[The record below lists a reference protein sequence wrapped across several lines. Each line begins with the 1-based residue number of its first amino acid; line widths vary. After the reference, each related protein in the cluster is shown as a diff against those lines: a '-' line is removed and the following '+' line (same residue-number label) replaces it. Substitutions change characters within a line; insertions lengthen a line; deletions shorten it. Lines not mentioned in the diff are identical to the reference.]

1 MSLIT
6 LRLNNCDKA
15 VREGPFSLQ
24 YVPDWFVKQQQ
35 VERWYDDDYYYDD
48 NKHIE
53 WYYKKRIKE
62 KLWVDKTMFM
72 RSSVG
77 IFLTV

>member
-1 MSLIT
+1 M
-6 LRLNNCDKA
+6 
-15 VREGPFSLQ
+15 REGPFSLQ

-62 KLWVDKTMFM
+62 KLRVDKTMFM
-72 RSSVG
+72 RSSEG
-77 IFLTV
+77 IFLTI